1 MYPGLA
7 TSSFIAPQV
16 TALRLSTYVTGAR
29 NCAGCLS
36 SLTGNSIH
44 SGRRRDNPH
53 TVKASLGLGVH
64 VIG

>member
-16 TALRLSTYVTGAR
+16 TALRLSTYVTGAK

-36 SLTGNSIH
+36 SLTGSSIH
-44 SGRRRDNPH
+44 SSRSRSYSDG
-53 TVKASLGLGVH
+53 VQASLGLGIH